1 MVRLVV
7 VIQRDP
13 RATKYAP
20 RLPKTTPYL
29 ESIMSQSQ
37 ITIIGLGLIGTS
49 LGLALQRNE
58 NDFLIVGHDKER
70 SATSR
75 AKKLGAIDKSD
86 WNLINA
92 CDTADLII
100 LAIPAAG
107 IQPTLEVI
115 RDDLKP
121 GCLLIDT
128 ATIKTP
134 ILEAAAI
141 LPDNVHFV
149 GGNPVLAAGNLTIE
163 DASADLFQG
172 GSWAICA
179 TADTAPDAIRI
190 ASDLVISI
198 GAQPFFLDAAEH
210 DGLMA
215 AVDGMPTLLS
225 AAVMHAVSKSPA
237 WREIRRMAGRQFETV
252 TQLPDFT
259 PADFDAAV
267 QGNRNNI
274 IHWIDAMISELV
286 EWKHA
291 LQDAGE
297 ATVTER
303 FADAIDHRDRWLA
316 LRAKGEWEAP
326 GGVQETPSLW
336 RQMFGFGGRRKPDQS

>member
-1 MVRLVV
+1 
-7 VIQRDP
+7 
-13 RATKYAP
+13 
-20 RLPKTTPYL
+20 
-29 ESIMSQSQ
+29 MSQSQ

-58 NDFLIVGHDKER
+58 NDFLIVGHDKDR

-75 AKKLGAIDKSD
+75 AKKLGAIDKSN

-107 IQPTLEVI
+107 IPPTLEVI

-128 ATIKTP
+128 ATIKSP
-134 ILEAAAI
+134 ILEAATV
-141 LPDNVHFV
+141 LPGNVHFV

-163 DASADLFQG
+163 DASADLFKD
-172 GSWAICA
+172 GSWALCP
-179 TADTAPDAIRI
+179 TADTEPDAIRI
-190 ASDLVISI
+190 ASDLVVSL

-225 AAVMHAVSKSPA
+225 AAVMNVVSQSPA
-237 WREIRRMAGRQFETV
+237 WREIRRMAGSQFEII
-252 TQLPDFT
+252 TQLPDFS
-259 PADFDAAV
+259 PEDFGAAV
-267 QGNRNNI
+267 QGNRTNI
-274 IHWIDAMISELV
+274 VYWIDAMIEELAG
-286 EWKHA
+286 WKYD
-291 LQDAGE
+291 LQDADEE
-297 ATVTER
+297 AVSERFTDAETER
-303 FADAIDHRDRWLA
+303 DQWLA
-316 LRAKGEWEAP
+316 LRAKGDWEGQGRMEEA
-326 GGVQETPSLW
+326 PSLW
-336 RQMFGFGGRRKPDQS
+336 RQMFGFGGKRGSKKT